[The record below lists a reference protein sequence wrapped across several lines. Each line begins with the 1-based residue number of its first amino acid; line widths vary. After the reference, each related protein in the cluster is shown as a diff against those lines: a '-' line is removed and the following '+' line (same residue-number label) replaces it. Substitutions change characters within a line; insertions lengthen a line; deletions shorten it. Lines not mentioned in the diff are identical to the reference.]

1 MSTAPISIL
10 LVEDSP
16 SDAALLQ
23 ESLNEREPGQFQ
35 FTHVE
40 TLAEGLAQVN
50 QRRFDAL
57 MLDLSLPDSVGRETF
72 LRARAGAPQLP
83 IVVLTGAADEALG
96 LEAVRQGIQDY
107 LPKGPADGAQTARAI
122 RYAIERQRAE
132 VELRRAR
139 DELELRVAERTADL
153 KQSVEALQKEVGQRE
168 QAEQALRESEE
179 RYRTL
184 FEAAPVGIAITDYQ
198 GKVVAINDH
207 LCALHGVTP
216 QEAKTMLAWSFH
228 ALPGQRS
235 RLLAR
240 VRKHGRGEP
249 SEALL
254 RRKDGSMFLGLAQV
268 KEVSLGEGKALL
280 TIVQDITKEKQNE
293 WHVEGVRELLE
304 LFVTKTSRQDY
315 VDSVVRFLRDWSG
328 CRCAGLRLTDNAG
341 RIPYAACL
349 GYSRAFLKL
358 EHCLSLET
366 GDCP

>member
-23 ESLNEREPGQFQ
+23 ESLNQVEPGQFQ

-40 TLAEGLAQVN
+40 TLADGLAQL
-50 QRRFDAL
+50 RAGSFDVL
-57 MLDLSLPDSVGRETF
+57 LQDLSLPDSVGRETF
-72 LRARAGAPQLP
+72 IRARAAAPQLP
-83 IVVLTGAADEALG
+83 IVVLTGARDEAIG
-96 LEAVRQGIQDY
+96 LEAVRHGIQDY
-107 LPKGPADGAQTARAI
+107 LLKGQADGAQTARAI
-122 RYAIERQRAE
+122 RYAIERQRMEA
-132 VELRRAR
+132 ELRRAR
-139 DELELRVAERTADL
+139 DELELRVAERTAEL

-216 QEAKTMLAWSFH
+216 QEAKTMLASSFH

-268 KEVSLGEGKALL
+268 KEISLGEGKALL

-304 LFVTKTSRQDY
+304 LFATKHLRSEYLDAAVQLLRGWCECG
-315 VDSVVRFLRDWSG
+315 SV
-328 CRCAGLRLTDNAG
+328 
-341 RIPYAACL
+341 
-349 GYSRAFLKL
+349 
-358 EHCLSLET
+358 
-366 GDCP
+366 